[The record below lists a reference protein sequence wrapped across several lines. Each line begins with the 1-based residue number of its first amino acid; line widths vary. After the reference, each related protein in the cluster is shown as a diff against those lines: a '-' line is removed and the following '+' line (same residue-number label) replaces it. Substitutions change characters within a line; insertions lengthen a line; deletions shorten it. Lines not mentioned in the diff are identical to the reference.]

1 MACAFH
7 LDKLK
12 YITSMKKFLSN
23 WMTILLVAIVNV
35 GLVSCGDDDKD
46 SDSTTF
52 YAVLKTPSGTRLNGG
67 VYVFPNASDYDPES
81 FKEGEV
87 RGKATI
93 SHKDGT
99 IVNSYSYV
107 MCSTE
112 ELGVWHHYDREPS
125 YDPWL
130 HSCNPGTYYMIAT
143 RTGWSWNYAWMS
155 KTVTIKANQGN
166 LEEFVFTTINGG
178 YQHEE
183 MHYGKAIE
191 HSHETRQTAR
201 LDSQP

>member
-1 MACAFH
+1 
-7 LDKLK
+7 
-12 YITSMKKFLSN
+12 MKKFLLY
-23 WMTILLVAIVNV
+23 WMSILFIAFVNV
-35 GLVSCGDDDKD
+35 GFVSCGDDDND
-46 SDSTTF
+46 SVETTF
-52 YAVLKTPSGTRLNGG
+52 YAVLKTPSGTRLNGC

-155 KTVTIKANQGN
+155 KTVTIKANQEGQ
-166 LEEFVFTTINGG
+166 LEEFVFTTTNGG
-178 YQHEE
+178 YQHE
-183 MHYGKAIE
+183 
-191 HSHETRQTAR
+191 
-201 LDSQP
+201 

>member
-1 MACAFH
+1 MACAFQ

-12 YITSMKKFLSN
+12 NRIDMKKFLLY
-23 WMTILLVAIVNV
+23 WMTILLVAIVSV
-35 GLVSCGDDDKD
+35 GFVSCGDDDND
-46 SDSTTF
+46 SVNPTF
-52 YAVLKTPSGTRLNGG
+52 YAVLKTPSGTRLNGY
-67 VYVFPNASDYDPES
+67 VYVFPNASDYDPET

-93 SHKDGT
+93 SRKDGT

-107 MCSTE
+107 ICTTE
-112 ELGVWHHYDREPS
+112 ELGVWYHYDHEPD

-155 KTVTIKANQGN
+155 KTVTIKANQEGQ
-166 LEEFVFTTINGG
+166 LEVFVFTTTDGG
-178 YQHEE
+178 YQHE
-183 MHYGKAIE
+183 
-191 HSHETRQTAR
+191 
-201 LDSQP
+201 